1 MAKISVADLN
11 MTVPDGFTL
20 HMAVVAAKPEN
31 KFCRNVVIAK
41 EQVLPGT
48 TVDQYKQAQLK
59 MLSQSSAGFST
70 VKSGTVPI
78 GGENCPMIETESVG
92 PGGLPLASI
101 IAYVKKGDL
110 IYTFTATNTKGA
122 AYAAARE
129 EFIGIFKS
137 VALGK

>member
-41 EQVLPGT
+41 EQVMPGT

-59 MLSQSSAGFST
+59 MLSQSSAGCTLTIATAEPST
-70 VKSGTVPI
+70 TRPVK
-78 GGENCPMIETESVG
+78 
-92 PGGLPLASI
+92 
-101 IAYVKKGDL
+101 VK
-110 IYTFTATNTKGA
+110 NRS
-122 AYAAARE
+122 RE
-129 EFIGIFKS
+129 
-137 VALGK
+137 